1 MKGMQRRY
9 KVRVII
15 ELPDKKDNKEYTPDI
30 INNAISEGITIGK
43 YDILIHINTKKKQDE
58 IFNVLRES
66 KMVL

>member
-1 MKGMQRRY
+1 MRRI
-9 KVRVII
+9 II

-30 INNAISEGITIGK
+30 INNAINKGITIGK

>member
-1 MKGMQRRY
+1 M
-9 KVRVII
+9 RVII

-30 INNAISEGITIGK
+30 INNAIDKGITIGK